1 MLLTKWLRNRFA
13 HGEWTYDEKNRSH
26 VETRELL
33 ERLFPRAT
41 ECNKGFVLEIDTI
54 LEPLKDGVLTYI
66 QEMP

>member
-1 MLLTKWLRNRFA
+1 M
-13 HGEWTYDEKNRSH
+13 
-26 VETRELL
+26 ETRELL